1 MSLIQCPECGHDV
14 STLAA
19 ACPNCGCPTSAM
31 QIAPVQSENTI
42 CEIYGVP
49 VDLGEVLPILETG
62 EKIRAVK
69 YVKDT
74 FGLDLRDS
82 LCLVNEIIDNGMEI
96 PPVSQLPLGSVPTE
110 SKPPNHDQ
118 LDAILGGIATGL
130 FLSL

>member
-1 MSLIQCPECGHDV
+1 MSLIRCPECGHDV

-31 QIAPVQSENTI
+31 QVVSEQSENTI

-49 VDLGEVLPILETG
+49 VDLSGALSVLQTEGEAKAILYIRETL
-62 EKIRAVK
+62 
-69 YVKDT
+69 
-74 FGLDLRDS
+74 GLEIPKGRF
-82 LCLVNEIIDNGMEI
+82 LVNEIIANGMKI
-96 PPVSQLPLGSVPTE
+96 PRKSNLPFDSVPAWD
-110 SKPPNHDQ
+110 NQADHAQ